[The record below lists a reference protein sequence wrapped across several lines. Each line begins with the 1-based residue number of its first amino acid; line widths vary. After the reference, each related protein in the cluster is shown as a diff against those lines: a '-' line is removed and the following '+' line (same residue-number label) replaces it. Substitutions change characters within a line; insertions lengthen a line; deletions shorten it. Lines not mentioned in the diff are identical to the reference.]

1 MQPTTLNPLKAPR
14 RIHSALASAL
24 TLASRRMGYESTLC
38 QSGLAAGEF
47 SQASS
52 SLRSGM
58 RGFSLIEV
66 VLSLGIVSFAF
77 VGLFGLLPVGLNAF
91 TNSVDSTV
99 ESQIAEN
106 VLTQVKQ
113 TKFSSL
119 LSLVDQNAGSNPALP
134 PVQGFYFDDQGK
146 AVTANPTSTI
156 PTSYVYSAGV
166 QVYYNS
172 SIPAGVQPSSTTISI
187 QSATSSQTTAS
198 QSQAS
203 QPMATVTVTVRKV
216 SNPSATRVYTSY
228 VANNGL

>member
-1 MQPTTLNPLKAPR
+1 MQPTTPKQLKAQPG
-14 RIHSALASAL
+14 LYCTQASPA
-24 TLASRRMGYESTLC
+24 
-38 QSGLAAGEF
+38 SGL
-47 SQASS
+47 S
-52 SLRSGM
+52 M

-106 VLTQVKQ
+106 VLTNVKQ
-113 TKFSSL
+113 AKFSNL
-119 LSLVDQNAGSNPALP
+119 LTLADQNAGSNPALP
-134 PVQGFYFDDQGK
+134 PVQGYYFDDQGK
-146 AVTANPTSTI
+146 AVAANPTSTT
-156 PTSYVYSAGV
+156 PANYVYSAGV
-166 QVYYNS
+166 QVYYDS
-172 SIPAGVQPSSTTISI
+172 SIPTGVQPSSIAYLS
-187 QSATSSQTTAS
+187 STSSQTTAT

-203 QPMATVTVTVRKV
+203 APMATVTVTIRKV

>member
-1 MQPTTLNPLKAPR
+1 
-14 RIHSALASAL
+14 
-24 TLASRRMGYESTLC
+24 
-38 QSGLAAGEF
+38 
-47 SQASS
+47 
-52 SLRSGM
+52 M

-106 VLTQVKQ
+106 VLTNVKQ
-113 TKFSSL
+113 AKLSNL
-119 LSLVDQNAGSNPALP
+119 LTLADQNAGSNPALP
-134 PVQGFYFDDQGK
+134 PVQGYYFDDQGK
-146 AVTANPTSTI
+146 AVAANPTSTT
-156 PTSYVYSAGV
+156 PANYVYSAGV
-166 QVYYNS
+166 QVYYDS
-172 SIPAGVQPSSTTISI
+172 SIPTGVQPSSIAYLS
-187 QSATSSQTTAS
+187 STSSQTTAT

-203 QPMATVTVTVRKV
+203 APMATVTVTIRKV

>member
-1 MQPTTLNPLKAPR
+1 MQHLMCIKVHCNNPELSPMQPTSHRQLKAKPR
-14 RIHSALASAL
+14 LYCTRALSAPGR
-24 TLASRRMGYESTLC
+24 SRCS
-38 QSGLAAGEF
+38 F
-47 SQASS
+47 S
-52 SLRSGM
+52 

-106 VLTQVKQ
+106 VLTNVKQ
-113 TKFSSL
+113 AKFSSL
-119 LSLVDQNAGSNPALP
+119 PGLVDQNAGANPALP

-146 AVTANPTSTI
+146 AVTSNPS
-156 PTSYVYSAGV
+156 PTTPASYVYSAGV

-172 SIPAGVQPSSTTISI
+172 SIPAGATPSSISI
-187 QSATSSQTTAS
+187 QSSTSAQTTAS
-198 QSQAS
+198 QSQTAA
-203 QPMATVTVTVRKV
+203 PMATVIVTIRKV